1 MSAHVAV
8 IMGGWSAEREV
19 SLVSGA
25 AASKALASR
34 GYRVTEIDADRDL
47 SRRLVELKP
56 DVVFNALH
64 GRWGEDGCIQGILEV
79 LEIPYTHS
87 GVMASAVAM
96 NKPMAKRVVAQAGV
110 PVAEDKVVASA
121 DLFIADPLPRPYV
134 VKPLDEGS
142 SVGVVILKPGDNSFG
157 PDVDGPWRQN
167 DQVMVERYIAG
178 RELTCAVIGDRA
190 TRGVTELRPKRGF
203 YDYEAK
209 YSDGV
214 TEHVIPAPV
223 PDTIYERVRA
233 LALAAH
239 NALGCRGVSRSDF
252 RYDDTE
258 GGTGELILLEVNTQ
272 PGMTPLSLVP
282 EMAAHEGMSFE
293 DLVVWMVED
302 ASCRR

>member
-1 MSAHVAV
+1 MKPHVAV
-8 IMGGWSAEREV
+8 IKGGWSAEREV
-19 SLVSGA
+19 SLVSGGA
-25 AASKALASR
+25 AAKALAAR
-34 GYRVTEIDADRDL
+34 GYKVTEIDAGHDL
-47 SRRLVELKP
+47 AHKLAEVRP
-56 DVVFNALH
+56 DVVFNGLH
-64 GRWGEDGCIQGILEV
+64 GRWGEDGCVQGILEV

-87 GVMASAVAM
+87 GVMASSVAM
-96 NKPMAKRVVAQAGV
+96 NKPMAKRVCAAAGV
-110 PVAEDKVVASA
+110 PVAEDKVVASK
-121 DLFIADPLPRPYV
+121 DLFRADPLPRPFV

-142 SVGVVILKPGDNSFG
+142 SVGVVIMKPGDNTFT
-157 PDVDGPWRQN
+157 PDMDGPWRQN
-167 DQVMVERYIAG
+167 AQVMVERYIAG

-190 TRGVTELRPKRGF
+190 TKGVTELRPRRGF

-214 TEHVIPAPV
+214 TEHLIPAPV
-223 PDTIYERVRA
+223 PPSVYEQVRE

-239 NALGCRGVSRSDF
+239 RALGCRGVSRADF

-258 GGTGELILLEVNTQ
+258 DGTGELILLEVNTQ

-282 EMAAHEGMSFE
+282 EMAAYEGMSFE